1 MKTFIP
7 FDAIRNDFDAAMKNA
22 GYVRAKNLCDQ
33 WGISTDKLTRLL
45 KTGEYEADQFIVN
58 GVRYLH
64 KDSVCPE
71 CLFPHF
77 LAKEN

>member
-33 WGISTDKLTRLL
+33 W
-45 KTGEYEADQFIVN
+45 
-58 GVRYLH
+58 
-64 KDSVCPE
+64 
-71 CLFPHF
+71 
-77 LAKEN
+77 